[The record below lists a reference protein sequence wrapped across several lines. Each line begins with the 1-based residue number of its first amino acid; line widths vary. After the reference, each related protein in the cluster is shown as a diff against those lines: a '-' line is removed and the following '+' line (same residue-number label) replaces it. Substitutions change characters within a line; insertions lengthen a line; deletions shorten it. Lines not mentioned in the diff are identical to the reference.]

1 MLITP
6 FLSFLFGVFP
16 QLLENHIKKEL
27 IEKSQLVQ
35 AVPNHEQSKLSYS
48 EPRRSA
54 SVACGSSVFEVCM
67 RVPTWASQVKY
78 CLSMFLLLVIA
89 F

>member
-1 MLITP
+1 LYA
-6 FLSFLFGVFP
+6 

-27 IEKSQLVQ
+27 IEKSHLVQ
-35 AVPNHEQSKLSYS
+35 AFPNPEQSKSPSL

-67 RVPTWASQVKY
+67 RLPAWASQVNVV
-78 CLSMFLLLVIA
+78 S
-89 F
+89 

>member
-1 MLITP
+1 M
-6 FLSFLFGVFP
+6 
-16 QLLENHIKKEL
+16 ENHIKKEL

-35 AVPNHEQSKLSYS
+35 AFPNHEQSKAPSS

-67 RVPTWASQVKY
+67 QVPAWASQVN
-78 CLSMFLLLVIA
+78 CCFVSRDDELERVIILSYWPSNKFI
-89 F
+89 